1 MVYFKKFNFEE
12 KIHCE
17 EIEIIISNEQQKLN
31 EIFTEAIEKLAT
43 CQVSGFEPINIIR
56 KKKIQGKDSIN
67 EENIKELAQRFSQ
80 SDDVK

>member
-1 MVYFKKFNFEE
+1 MIISPKTMVYFKKFNFEE

-56 KKKIQGKDSIN
+56 KKKFK
-67 EENIKELAQRFSQ
+67 ENIQLMK
-80 SDDVK
+80 KI